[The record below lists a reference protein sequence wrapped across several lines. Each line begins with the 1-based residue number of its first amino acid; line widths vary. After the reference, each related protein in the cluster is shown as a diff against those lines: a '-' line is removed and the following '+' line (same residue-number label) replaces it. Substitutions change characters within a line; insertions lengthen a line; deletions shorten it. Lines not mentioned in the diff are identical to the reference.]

1 MRNTNMTAVVTIM
14 NMKGGVGKTT
24 ITMHL
29 GGIISRQKLGGFFR
43 KVLLIDYDPQFNL
56 SQAFIPAKTYFELEK
71 KGKTILSVLQD
82 DKTDLD
88 PFHLQVPGNEEPP
101 KVTDITHKIYKP
113 SHDEGCLDI
122 IPSTLDLMY
131 IALGQSEK
139 RTKPIEERFAKFLA
153 QCKKIYDLVLIDCH
167 PAGSIFT
174 KTALQNSDHVIIPV
188 ISQVYAERGVGLM
201 MKFIEAKKLGTKGPQ
216 PHILFNLTSPSED
229 SSDEATIRQNVR
241 FAKKCMTTTLKNYK
255 IFSEP
260 SAEQGFVWDSN
271 KPYSTQAFENLM
283 GVAEEVIKKIG
294 I

>member
-1 MRNTNMTAVVTIM
+1 
-14 NMKGGVGKTT
+14 MKGGVGKTT

-29 GGIISRQKLGGFFR
+29 GGIISLYEFGGKQR

-56 SQAFIPAKTYFELEK
+56 SQAFIPAKTYFDKLEK
-71 KGKTILSVLQD
+71 KRQTILSVLQD
-82 DKTDLD
+82 DETDLN
-88 PFHLQVPGNEEPP
+88 PFDIQVPGNEEPP

-113 SHDEGCLDI
+113 PNGCLDI

-139 RTKPIEERFAKFLA
+139 RTKPIEKRFTKFIA
-153 QCKKIYDLVLIDCH
+153 QCREMYDLVLIDCH

-188 ISQVYAERGVGLM
+188 TPQPYAERGVGLM
-201 MKFIEAKKLGTKGPQ
+201 MKFIEAKKLGTSSPQ
-216 PHILFNLTSPSED
+216 PHILFNLMSPSKY
-229 SSDEATIRQNVR
+229 SSEEAIIRQNAR
-241 FAKKCMTTTLKNYK
+241 FAKKCLIATLKKYK

-260 SAEQGFVWDSN
+260 LGGQGFVWESN
-271 KPYSTQAFENLM
+271 KPYNNKAFNNLKV
-283 GVAEEVIKKIG
+283 VAKEFIQKVG

>member
-1 MRNTNMTAVVTIM
+1 
-14 NMKGGVGKTT
+14 MKGGVGKTT
-24 ITMHL
+24 VTMHL
-29 GGIISRQKLGGFFR
+29 GGIISLYEFGGFLR

-56 SQAFIPAKTYFELEK
+56 SQAFLPAKTYFELEK

-101 KVTDITHKIYKP
+101 EVTDISHKIYKP
-113 SHDEGCLDI
+113 RNGGCLDI

-139 RTKPIEERFAKFLA
+139 RTKPIEERFTKFIA

-188 ISQVYAERGVGLM
+188 ISQPYAERGVGLM
-201 MKFIEAKKLGTKGPQ
+201 MKFIEAKKLGTQGPQ
-216 PHILFNLTSPSED
+216 PHILFNLMSPSE
-229 SSDEATIRQNVR
+229 EATIRQNAR
-241 FAKKCMTTTLKNYK
+241 FAKKCMTATLKKYK

-260 SAEQGFVWDSN
+260 LAGEGFVWYSS
-271 KPYSTQAFENLM
+271 KPYSAQALENLM
-283 GVAEEVIKKIG
+283 GVAEELIKKIG